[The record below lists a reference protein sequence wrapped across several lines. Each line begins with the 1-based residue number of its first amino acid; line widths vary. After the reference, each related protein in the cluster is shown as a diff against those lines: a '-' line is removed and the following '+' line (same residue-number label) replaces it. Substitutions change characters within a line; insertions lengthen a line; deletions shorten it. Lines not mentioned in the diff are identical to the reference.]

1 MGVKVVY
8 RSGKLRT
15 NCDRWVYVFLVRLEG
30 TCAVTDPK
38 DARCELIFWQTEV
51 VKERIA
57 LP

>member
-38 DARCELIFWQTEV
+38 DAIEIRFWQTEAV
-51 VKERIA
+51 NRFEI
-57 LP
+57 